1 MAIFHCNGTV
11 SALDAAF
18 NIGYGSI
25 LPLLFLISLIL
36 NPIIFIYNYKQRASV
51 GSLLFQLLAVSD
63 FMTCLYQPL
72 VLSSALLSSRAGSM
86 SRKPNNLRIASTV
99 VIAAVIFGS
108 GMLTNLLSITRYIKI
123 KYTFFKV
130 NRKAVIV
137 FAICNFILFDGAIIT
152 LLLSSST
159 QYFDERIQMVWYDL
173 DYWSI
178 ILIALFG
185 VQSLLATFTSI
196 ATVHELRK
204 GVRARDR
211 SIKQVRSKTKTEKM
225 KRRVATQKRSGFTVL
240 LMSAGNMLL
249 VVFGIIYI
257 VIKAGNFDGNT
268 CPQKKLYDITVFNLF
283 GFIPIF
289 LSAINPL
296 VVTFR
301 SSGVKAMLLGQ
312 QRPSTAGDGTGNQGD
327 TTGNGRLS
335 STVPRIIN
343 RQYLRSASAPPER
356 RSGRNSLF
364 VIQNFSALIRSVSS
378 ASVAPEP
385 EESLPVNSQ
394 INSQINRSV
403 SCSYPG

>member
-159 QYFDERIQMVWYDL
+159 QYFDERIQMEE
-173 DYWSI
+173 
-178 ILIALFG
+178 
-185 VQSLLATFTSI
+185 VQ
-196 ATVHELRK
+196 
-204 GVRARDR
+204 
-211 SIKQVRSKTKTEKM
+211 
-225 KRRVATQKRSGFTVL
+225 
-240 LMSAGNMLL
+240 
-249 VVFGIIYI
+249 
-257 VIKAGNFDGNT
+257 
-268 CPQKKLYDITVFNLF
+268 
-283 GFIPIF
+283 
-289 LSAINPL
+289 
-296 VVTFR
+296 
-301 SSGVKAMLLGQ
+301 
-312 QRPSTAGDGTGNQGD
+312 
-327 TTGNGRLS
+327 
-335 STVPRIIN
+335 
-343 RQYLRSASAPPER
+343 
-356 RSGRNSLF
+356 
-364 VIQNFSALIRSVSS
+364 
-378 ASVAPEP
+378 
-385 EESLPVNSQ
+385 
-394 INSQINRSV
+394 
-403 SCSYPG
+403 